1 MDDRTKDETG
11 GSSDAVPVQVM
22 GPAGAVRLLQGRFP
36 ELFGLLDPDDP
47 NFDSF
52 DANQAY
58 TEFAREVL
66 RRQSDEPFVAS
77 VCSFIDD
84 LALSGQSIL
93 QELFIIEVLE
103 ILAQDSGFCRK
114 LYPLIHSEAQDALRS
129 VERNM
134 YGRSI

>member
-1 MDDRTKDETG
+1 
-11 GSSDAVPVQVM
+11 M

-36 ELFGLLDPDDP
+36 ELSGLPDPDDP

-52 DANQAY
+52 DANHAY
-58 TEFAREVL
+58 AEFVREVL
-66 RRQSDEPFVAS
+66 RRQSDEPLVAS

-93 QELFIIEVLE
+93 QELFVIEVLE
-103 ILAQDSGFCRK
+103 NLAQDPGFCRK
-114 LYPLIHSEAQDALRS
+114 LYPRIHSEAQDALRS

>member
-1 MDDRTKDETG
+1 
-11 GSSDAVPVQVM
+11 M

-36 ELFGLLDPDDP
+36 ELSGLPGPDDP
-47 NFDSF
+47 AF
-52 DANQAY
+52 ANQAY
-58 TEFAREVL
+58 AEFAGEVL

-93 QELFIIEVLE
+93 QELFVIEVLE
-103 ILAQDSGFCRK
+103 NLAQDPGFCRK
-114 LYPLIHSEAQDALRS
+114 LYPRIHSEAQDALRS